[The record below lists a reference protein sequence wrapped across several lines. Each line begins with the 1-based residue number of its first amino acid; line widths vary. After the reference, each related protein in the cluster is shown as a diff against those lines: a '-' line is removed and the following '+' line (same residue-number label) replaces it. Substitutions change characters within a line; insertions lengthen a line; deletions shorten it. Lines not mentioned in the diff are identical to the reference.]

1 MKHAVKGKQLNR
13 NSSQRR
19 SLFKNLMV
27 SLITHGKIKTTHAKA
42 SAVRASFEKLI
53 TKAKRNTI
61 HSRRLIDKQLNRRQL
76 VNKLVDE
83 IAPLINR
90 PGGYT
95 RITKIGQRRGDAA
108 EMVMLEII
116 DYKPKA
122 VVTKKADKP
131 KAAKKADKDSKKPE
145 LKKNNK
151 PTVPSTLETAVAS
164 KHTKVSEASAQAKH
178 IPQKRMS
185 GDK

>member
-27 SLITHGKIKTTHAKA
+27 SLIAHGKIKTTQAKA
-42 SAVRASFEKLI
+42 KAVQAAFEKLI
-53 TKAKRNTI
+53 TKAKRNTV
-61 HSRRLIDKQLNRRQL
+61 HSRRLIDKHLNRRQT

-83 IAPLINR
+83 IAPVIKR
-90 PGGYT
+90 AGGYT

-116 DYKPKA
+116 DYKPEVKEIKKTQDKKGVKKTA
-122 VVTKKADKP
+122 KETKKAE
-131 KAAKKADKDSKKPE
+131 SKKS
-145 LKKNNK
+145 NK
-151 PTVPSTLETAVAS
+151 PTIPSTLETAVAS
-164 KHTKVSEASAQAKH
+164 KHSRVTEAATQAKH